1 MAWGFFLG
9 SFRSEPSA
17 VGRVGFVL
25 TAWSA
30 LSTLGALSGIAALFN
45 LVVFRDDRRRRGLA
59 AVAAIMMTVTLIG
72 AVVGVP
78 VLIALYSSR
87 KSPRT

>member
-1 MAWGFFLG
+1 MAWGFFLTQ
-9 SFRSEPSA
+9 FQAEPSA
-17 VGRVGFVL
+17 VGRVGFAL

-30 LSTLGALSGIAALFN
+30 LSTLAALAGISALLN
-45 LVVFRDDRRRRGLA
+45 LLVFRDDRRRRGLA
-59 AVAAIMMTVTLIG
+59 AVAAIMMTITIVG
-72 AVVGVP
+72 AIVGIP